1 MDKGIVERIRGR
13 GQDAR
18 KGSVPA
24 AHYGYLGM
32 LLRSALRG
40 FLRFTRELCADSGLA
55 FGLVPCLVAFVLS
68 SIGMAVP
75 SNGGLGPWNIAVMF
89 GLAVYGISDAQGTA
103 FSMLQW
109 SGQTVMLIILGI
121 YTMLYI
127 SLSRKKEG
135 ADVLEGPK
143 KPMA

>member
-1 MDKGIVERIRGR
+1 MPGKGRF
-13 GQDAR
+13 
-18 KGSVPA
+18 
-24 AHYGYLGM
+24 
-32 LLRSALRG
+32 LLLTMAIWGCYYVQLYVA
-40 FLRFTRELCADSGLA
+40 FFAFPFTRELCADSGLA

>member
-1 MDKGIVERIRGR
+1 
-13 GQDAR
+13 
-18 KGSVPA
+18 
-24 AHYGYLGM
+24 
-32 LLRSALRG
+32 
-40 FLRFTRELCADSGLA
+40 
-55 FGLVPCLVAFVLS
+55 
-68 SIGMAVP
+68 
-75 SNGGLGPWNIAVMF
+75 MF